1 MEKTT
6 VESKIRE
13 VIKERGITQSFIA
26 KQADMKESDLSLCMN
41 GKRKLKVS
49 EFINICHLL
58 ELDLQNFKEVVA

>member
-26 KQADMKESDLSLCMN
+26 KQADMKEADLSLCMN
-41 GKRKLKVS
+41 GKRKLKRY
-49 EFINICHLL
+49 
-58 ELDLQNFKEVVA
+58 